1 MGILKCEINM
11 EDISTKEIFDIIVDG
26 FDELSTRLN
35 DENVSNKKKKKILKF
50 IAKYLNED
58 DVNKNLDI
66 ALKNGLITKEYYLKK
81 QIEDLYKQGLINEEC
96 YNWAL
101 KAKNDS

>member
-58 DVNKNLDI
+58 DVNKNLDV
-66 ALKNGLITKEYYLKK
+66 ALKNGVITKEYYLKK
-81 QIEDLYKQGLINEEC
+81 QVEDLFKQGLINEEY
-96 YNWAL
+96 YNWVL
-101 KAKNDS
+101 KG

>member
-11 EDISTKEIFDIIVDG
+11 EDINTKEIFDIIVDG
-26 FDELSTRLN
+26 FDELSARLN

-58 DVNKNLDI
+58 DVNKNLDV

-101 KAKNDS
+101 KV

>member
-26 FDELSTRLN
+26 FDELSDRLN
-35 DENVSNKKKKKILKF
+35 DDNVSNKKKKKILKF

-58 DVNKNLDI
+58 DVNRNLDVV
-66 ALKNGLITKEYYLKK
+66 LKNGVISHKFYKK
-81 QIEDLYKQGLINEEC
+81 
-96 YNWAL
+96 NWI
-101 KAKNDS
+101 K

>member
-11 EDISTKEIFDIIVDG
+11 EDISTKEIFDIIVDC
-26 FDELSTRLN
+26 FDELSVRLN
-35 DENVSNKKKKKILKF
+35 DDNVSNKKKKKILKF

-58 DVNKNLDI
+58 DVNKNLDV

-101 KAKNDS
+101 KV

>member
-26 FDELSTRLN
+26 FDELSVRLN
-35 DENVSNKKKKKILKF
+35 DENVSNKKKILKF

-101 KAKNDS
+101 KV

>member
-26 FDELSTRLN
+26 FDELSVRLN

-50 IAKYLNED
+50 IAKYLNEV
-58 DVNKNLDI
+58 DVNKNLDV
-66 ALKNGLITKEYYLKK
+66 ALKNGVITKKYYK
-81 QIEDLYKQGLINEEC
+81 E
-96 YNWAL
+96 NWI
-101 KAKNDS
+101 K

>member
-11 EDISTKEIFDIIVDG
+11 EDISAKEIFDIIVDG
-26 FDELSTRLN
+26 FDELSVRLN

-58 DVNKNLDI
+58 DVNKNLDV
-66 ALKNGLITKEYYLKK
+66 ALKNGVITREYYLKK

-101 KAKNDS
+101 KV

>member
-26 FDELSTRLN
+26 FDELSVRLN

-58 DVNKNLDI
+58 DVNKNLDV
-66 ALKNGLITKEYYLKK
+66 ALKNGVITREYYLEKH
-81 QIEDLYKQGLINEEC
+81 IEDLYKQGLIDEKC
-96 YNWAL
+96 YKWAL
-101 KAKNDS
+101 EDIND

>member
-11 EDISTKEIFDIIVDG
+11 EDISAKEIFDIIVDG
-26 FDELSTRLN
+26 FDELSVRLN

-58 DVNKNLDI
+58 DVNKNLDV
-66 ALKNGLITKEYYLKK
+66 ALKV
-81 QIEDLYKQGLINEEC
+81 
-96 YNWAL
+96 
-101 KAKNDS
+101 

>member
-26 FDELSTRLN
+26 FDELSYRLN

-58 DVNKNLDI
+58 DVNRNLDV
-66 ALKNGLITKEYYLKK
+66 ALKNRVISHKFYKK
-81 QIEDLYKQGLINEEC
+81 
-96 YNWAL
+96 NWV
-101 KAKNDS
+101 K

>member
-11 EDISTKEIFDIIVDG
+11 EDISAKEIFDIIVDG
-26 FDELSTRLN
+26 FDELSVRLN

-58 DVNKNLDI
+58 DVNKNLDV
-66 ALKNGLITKEYYLKK
+66 ALKNGVISHKFYKK
-81 QIEDLYKQGLINEEC
+81 
-96 YNWAL
+96 NWI
-101 KAKNDS
+101 K

>member
-26 FDELSTRLN
+26 FDELSVRLN
-35 DENVSNKKKKKILKF
+35 DDNVSNKKKKKIIKF

-58 DVNKNLDI
+58 DVNKNLDV
-66 ALKNGLITKEYYLKK
+66 ALKNGVITREYYLEK
-81 QIEDLYKQGLINEEC
+81 QIEELYKQGLIDEKC
-96 YNWAL
+96 YKWAL
-101 KAKNDS
+101 EAVND

>member
-11 EDISTKEIFDIIVDG
+11 EDVSTKEIFDIIVDG

-58 DVNKNLDI
+58 DVNKNLDV
-66 ALKNGLITKEYYLKK
+66 ALKNGVITKEYYLKK
-81 QIEDLYKQGLINEEC
+81 QVEDLFKQGLINEEC
-96 YNWAL
+96 YNWVL
-101 KAKNDS
+101 KG

>member
-26 FDELSTRLN
+26 FDELSVRLN
-35 DENVSNKKKKKILKF
+35 DGNVSNKKKKKILKF

-58 DVNKNLDI
+58 DVNKNLDV
-66 ALKNGLITKEYYLKK
+66 ALKNGVITREYYVKK
-81 QIEDLYKQGLINEEC
+81 QIEDLYKQGLIDEKC
-96 YNWAL
+96 YKWSL
-101 KAKNDS
+101 KAVND

>member
-1 MGILKCEINM
+1 MGILKCEINI

-26 FDELSTRLN
+26 FDELSVRLN

-58 DVNKNLDI
+58 DVNKNLDV
-66 ALKNGLITKEYYLKK
+66 ALKNGVITREYYLEK
-81 QIEDLYKQGLINEEC
+81 QIEELYKQGLIDEKC
-96 YNWAL
+96 YKWAL
-101 KAKNDS
+101 EAVND